1 MTKEKLATY
10 RGNADLIAQLN
21 KLIDSCSSLEDAKK
35 YRAEREALISVQHSV
50 EDAVSKL
57 PQCERRLIRYHFIQG
72 MPFAEICIE
81 MAYSRSQVYNIY
93 KRALTLLQEL

>member
-21 KLIDSCSSLEDAKK
+21 KLIDLCSSPEDVQK

-72 MPFAEICIE
+72 MPFAKICIE
-81 MAYSRSQVYNIY
+81 MAYSRSQIYNIY
-93 KRALTLLQEL
+93 KRHALHGRVS